1 MTTAAVPTTRPL
13 DRLLRLFTDVKDG
26 EGLTAILLASNI
38 FLLLMAYYVLKPVR
52 EALIL
57 SSPGGAELKS
67 YMSAFQ
73 VGVLLLVVPAY
84 GKLVAMM
91 NRRALIN
98 TVTAFFVACLGV
110 FYVLG
115 KAGVPLGVPFFLWIG
130 IFNLMI
136 IAQFWAFANDV
147 YTKDEGERLFPVVGF
162 GASLGAVFGSKLAGP
177 FISSVGVLELMLVG
191 ALLLVIQV
199 LVTNYVDYRE
209 RERVRASRGAP
220 KAAPAKTGS
229 SKGAFNMVFSTRYLL
244 SIALMLMLL
253 NWVNTTG
260 EYILGSI
267 VRDNAVAQVGSQ
279 GSDAV
284 GASIGEFY
292 STYFT
297 YVNILGL
304 LLQMFV
310 VSRIIRY
317 FGVGISVLVL
327 PIISLTSY
335 SMIVVYPLLQA
346 VFAAKVAENSTDYSL
361 NNTVR
366 NILFLPCTT
375 EQKYS
380 AKQAIDSFFVR
391 LGDVLSALLVF
402 VGAGAGLFH
411 IGARGFALVN
421 ACLVVVWL
429 LLAWR
434 TGRTYTQLTASGQA
448 PA

>member
-1 MTTAAVPTTRPL
+1 
-13 DRLLRLFTDVKDG
+13 
-26 EGLTAILLASNI
+26 
-38 FLLLMAYYVLKPVR
+38 
-52 EALIL
+52 
-57 SSPGGAELKS
+57 
-67 YMSAFQ
+67 
-73 VGVLLLVVPAY
+73 
-84 GKLVAMM
+84 
-91 NRRALIN
+91 
-98 TVTAFFVACLGV
+98 
-110 FYVLG
+110 
-115 KAGVPLGVPFFLWIG
+115 
-130 IFNLMI
+130 
-136 IAQFWAFANDV
+136 
-147 YTKDEGERLFPVVGF
+147 
-162 GASLGAVFGSKLAGP
+162 
-177 FISSVGVLELMLVG
+177 MLVG
-191 ALLLVIQV
+191 AVLLVVQV
-199 LVTNYVDYRE
+199 IVTNYVDYRE
-209 RERVRASRGAP
+209 RARVTARRAAAP
-220 KAAPAKTGS
+220 KAPAKTGS
-229 SKGAFNMVFSTRYLL
+229 SKGAFSMVFNTKYLL
-244 SIALMLMLL
+244 MIAMMLMLL

-267 VRDNAVAQVGSQ
+267 VRDNAVAQFGQ

-284 GASIGEFY
+284 GKSIGEFY

-304 LLQMFV
+304 LTQMFL

-317 FGVGISVLVL
+317 FGVGVGIMVL

-335 SMIVVYPLLQA
+335 SIIVIYPLLQA

-366 NILFLPCTT
+366 NMLFLPCTT

-402 VGAGAGLFH
+402 IGAGAGFFH

-448 PA
+448 PV

>member
-1 MTTAAVPTTRPL
+1 MTTASVAPRPL
-13 DRLLRLFTDVKDG
+13 DRLLRVFTDVKDG
-26 EGLTAILLASNI
+26 EGPTAILLASNI

-73 VGVLLLVVPAY
+73 VGLLALVVPAY
-84 GKLVAMM
+84 GKLVAAMD
-91 NRRALIN
+91 RRRLIN
-98 TVTAFFVACLGV
+98 TVTAFFVACLGI

-115 KAGVPLGVPFFLWIG
+115 KAGVPLGIPFFLWIG

-136 IAQFWAFANDV
+136 VAQFWAFANDV
-147 YTKDEGERLFPVVGF
+147 YTKDEGERLFPLVGF

-177 FISSVGVLELMLVG
+177 FISNIGVLELMLVG
-191 ALLLVIQV
+191 AALLVVQV

-209 RERVRASRGAP
+209 RARVTARRAAAP
-220 KAAPAKTGS
+220 KAPAKTGS
-229 SKGAFNMVFSTRYLL
+229 SKGAFSMVFNTKYLL
-244 SIALMLMLL
+244 MIAMMLMLL

-267 VRDNAVAQVGSQ
+267 VRDNAVAQLGAANT
-279 GSDAV
+279 DAV
-284 GASIGEFY
+284 GKSIGEFY

-304 LLQMFV
+304 LTQMFL

-317 FGVGISVLVL
+317 FGVGIGILVL

-335 SMIVVYPLLQA
+335 SIIVIYPLLQA

-366 NILFLPCTT
+366 NMLFLPCTT

-402 VGAGAGLFH
+402 IGAGAGLFH

-434 TGRTYTQLTASGQA
+434 TGRTYTKLTASGQA